1 MEERNTGQEDPRG
14 AGGEWIM
21 EERVPQRA
29 KGKGGGQ
36 ASDTCRDQDRLSTG
50 WEGGM
55 ENADKNPEC

>member
-1 MEERNTGQEDPRG
+1 MK
-14 AGGEWIM
+14 
-21 EERVPQRA
+21 ERVPQRA